1 VKSIPKIYALGHRY
15 TQDIFDGEV
24 WVQEKIDGSQ
34 FSFSVESIPGG
45 TQLHCF
51 SKSTEINLA
60 APGMFEAGVNTV
72 RAMWHAG
79 QIPEGWTFQCEYL
92 AKPKHNVLTYACI
105 PHGHLVLFDVRDPSG
120 KYCPEEVD
128 AWAKVFDITPV
139 PTYYRGNGIVFFK
152 DTVAELQHC
161 PVFDL
166 VEHDSI
172 LGGTKIEGI
181 VIKNYGKQHAESQS
195 GTAPMTAKI
204 VSDRFKEKH
213 LVGPLNRKAQPGELI
228 QSIVSRYRTEARWLK
243 AIQHLKESGKLVNGP
258 EDIGPLLAELG
269 TDLLAEEQEEIK
281 QTLFDDHWKQI
292 VRGVSDGF
300 SQYYKKLLAGENSQI
315 NKQ

>member
-128 AWAKVFDITPV
+128 AWAKVFGITPV
-139 PTYYRGNGIVFFK
+139 PTLFK
-152 DTVAELQHC
+152 GDVVLCGTSHLLEN
-161 PVFDL
+161 
-166 VEHDSI
+166 DSV
-172 LGGTKIEGI
+172 LGGCKIEGV
-181 VIKNYGKQHAESQS
+181 VIKNYNKQHPEGESGLQ
-195 GTAPMTAKI
+195 APMTAKM

-281 QTLFDDHWKQI
+281 QTLFADHWKQI

-300 SQYYKKLLAGENSQI
+300 PQYYKKLLAGENSQI